1 MCDKTIQSK
10 QGMLTHIGGTH
21 DLIGLW
27 ESDLS
32 PEESSSMSPKV
43 SLVEYSDSEEE
54 DFDENFNLIGYM
66 A

>member
-1 MCDKTIQSK
+1 
-10 QGMLTHIGGTH
+10 MLTHIGGTH
-21 DLIGLW
+21 DVIGLW